1 MEGNIVTEQ
10 QTKSLTAKDKFVL
23 AQLFIPASFLFFFF
37 FLNWNILVYFADD
50 ALLTFSAYIGRSE
63 TLYNTAA

>member
-37 FLNWNILVYFADD
+37 FFKLEH
-50 ALLTFSAYIGRSE
+50 IGIFCR
-63 TLYNTAA
+63 

>member
-37 FLNWNILVYFADD
+37 KLEH
-50 ALLTFSAYIGRSE
+50 IGIFCR
-63 TLYNTAA
+63 